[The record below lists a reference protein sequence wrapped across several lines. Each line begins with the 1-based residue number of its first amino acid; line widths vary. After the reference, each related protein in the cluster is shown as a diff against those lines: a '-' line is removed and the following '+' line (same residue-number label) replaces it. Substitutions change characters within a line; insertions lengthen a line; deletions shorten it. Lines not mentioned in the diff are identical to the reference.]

1 MADNTVLNP
10 GVGGDTIM
18 TEDPGTGAKIPV
30 SKIRLGHQDND
41 FGDVSNSNPFPVGGA
56 GIDELRQAF
65 QAVLDQLT
73 LGTMQVSQNLSQ
85 ALALDAYNRQVV
97 VGPVLSGTALNPTAA
112 PSLIAGSDGKL
123 VRTLLT
129 DTSGRQVLA
138 SNAAEGG
145 PQPSLANVMAGSD
158 AGNITSTVYTR
169 TDGTVLVADLALM
182 GRLDVI
188 SAQLDQLILI
198 LSNAFGSSNNQGPL
212 GSA

>member
-18 TEDPGTGAKIPV
+18 TEDAGNGAKIPV

-56 GIDELRQAF
+56 GIDELRQAL
-65 QAVLDQLT
+65 QALLDQLT
-73 LGTMQVSQNLSQ
+73 LGTMQVTQDLRTV
-85 ALALDAYNRQVV
+85 LALDAYNRQVTT
-97 VGPVLSGTALNPTAA
+97 GSVLSGAAVDKTAA
-112 PSLIAGSDGKL
+112 PTLMAGSDGKI
-123 VRTLLT
+123 VVTLLT
-129 DTSGRQVLA
+129 DKTGRMVSA
-138 SNAAEGG
+138 SEAVETG
-145 PQPSLANVMAGSD
+145 PQPAIVSVIAGSD
-158 AGNITSTVYTR
+158 AGNITSAINTR
-169 TDGTVLVADLALM
+169 TDGTVLVTDTALM